1 MTEENNHPV
10 LGFVAKVSDMPIKE
24 VASLWEKF
32 IGKAHDADLD
42 LDETEK
48 LFFKA
53 RKKAKGKNK
62 GIMDLL
68 WAGYIGYWFGIDT
81 HAYAMEREEAR
92 RDEPSALV
100 SYFGWDGEILE

>member
-1 MTEENNHPV
+1 MSEENNHPV
-10 LGFVAKVSDMPIKE
+10 LGFVAKVSDMPIKD

-32 IGKAHDADLD
+32 ISKAHDADLD
-42 LDETEK
+42 LDETEE

-92 RDEPSALV
+92 EDALV
-100 SYFGWDGEILE
+100 SLVGWDGEILE